1 MCGSI
6 DGEFWLI
13 DGHNSTNGVVLVTG
27 ASWKV
32 LLLQQAAREAGLV
45 ASQWGCHSMVHADGL
60 MAAAAVVILLLAGR
74 WRLPW
79 RLRQ

>member
-6 DGEFWLI
+6 DGDFWLI
-13 DGHNSTNGVVLVTG
+13 DGHNSTNSAVLVTG

-32 LLLQQAAREAGLV
+32 LLLQQTVREAGLV
-45 ASQWGCHSMVHADGL
+45 GWRWGWHGMVHADGL
-60 MAAAAVVILLLAGR
+60 MVAAAVVSLLLVGR

-79 RLRQ
+79 RLRE